1 MVVAVSPG
9 MKSHVN
15 ETCPTEAARKMRK
28 HIEMEI
34 EHVSGSNG
42 NSNGN
47 SNTMMVIGE
56 HKPSDAVR
64 NARQK

>member
-15 ETCPTEAARKMRK
+15 ETCPTEAVRKVRK

-42 NSNGN
+42 NSN
-47 SNTMMVIGE
+47 TMIG
-56 HKPSDAVR
+56 HR
-64 NARQK
+64 GT